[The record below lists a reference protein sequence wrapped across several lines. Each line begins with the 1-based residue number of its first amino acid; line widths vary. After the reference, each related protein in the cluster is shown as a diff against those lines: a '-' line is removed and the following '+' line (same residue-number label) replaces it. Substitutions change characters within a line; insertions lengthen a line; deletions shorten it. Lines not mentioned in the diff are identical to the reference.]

1 MRYAAR
7 RDANDG
13 LISQALTAAGF
24 VVLDYASNGGVPD
37 RLVVRNLPDKTPWV
51 CWVEIKVQKGKLRP
65 SQEKFRAIFEPRG
78 EFYVA
83 RDPEATVRELMER
96 YLAAIKPEQYR

>member
-1 MRYAAR
+1 MRYRAR

-51 CWVEIKVQKGKLRP
+51 CWVEIKVKKGKLRP
-65 SQEKFRAIFEPRG
+65 SQEKFQAIFEPRG

-83 RDPEATVRELMER
+83 RDPEETVRELMER

>member
-1 MRYAAR
+1 MRYRAR

-13 LISQALTAAGF
+13 LIGQALTAAGF

-37 RLVVRNLPDKTPWV
+37 RLVVRDLPDKTSWI
-51 CWVEIKVQKGKLRP
+51 CWVEIKVENGKLRP
-65 SQEKFRAIFEPRG
+65 AQERFQAIFEPRG

-83 RDPEATVRELMER
+83 RDPEETVRELMER
-96 YLAAIKPEQYR
+96 YLAAIKPEQCR

>member
-1 MRYAAR
+1 MRYRAR

-37 RLVVRNLPDKTPWV
+37 RLVVRDLPDAKPWI
-51 CWVEIKVQKGKLRP
+51 CWVEIKVKKGKLRP

>member
-1 MRYAAR
+1 MRYRAR

-13 LISQALTAAGF
+13 LIGQALTAAGF

-37 RLVVRNLPDKTPWV
+37 RLVVRDLPDGTPWI
-51 CWVEIKVQKGKLRP
+51 CWVEIKVEKGKLRP
-65 SQEKFRAIFEPRG
+65 SQERFAAIFEPRQ

-96 YLAAIKPEQYR
+96 YLAAIKPEHYR

>member
-1 MRYAAR
+1 MRYRAR

-37 RLVVRNLPDKTPWV
+37 RLVMRDLPDGRPWI
-51 CWVEIKVQKGKLRP
+51 CWVEIKVEKGKLRP
-65 SQEKFRAIFEPRG
+65 SQEKFQAIFEPRG

-96 YLAAIKPEQYR
+96 YLAAIKPEHCR